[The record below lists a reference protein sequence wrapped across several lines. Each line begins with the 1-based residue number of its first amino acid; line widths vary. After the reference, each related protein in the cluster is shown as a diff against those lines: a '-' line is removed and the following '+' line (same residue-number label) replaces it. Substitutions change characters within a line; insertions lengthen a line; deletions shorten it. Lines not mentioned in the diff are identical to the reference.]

1 MSTSQVGV
9 LVIGAPIAPLLSEPR
24 ISSAMTSQLLAGEV
38 CSVHEEQGDWL
49 RVSGSDGYRG
59 WTHRGYLR
67 AKRGDEESWR
77 WSLGCVVFANDG
89 DRTAL
94 PLGARLAPGLEILAG
109 DVVSADERPLQFPAE
124 PRAIA
129 ASARRFF
136 AGTSYLWGGVTP
148 WGADCS
154 GLIQTVARLHGVSL
168 PRDAW
173 QQAEATRLLSA
184 DIDFVY
190 TSRSAPA
197 DLVFFS
203 DREDRRVTH
212 VGMLL
217 EEGLMLH
224 SSLARGGAAMDKL
237 DGSDEYLGRLHK
249 QCTGVHRML
258 STHHLS

>member
-1 MSTSQVGV
+1 MNTGRDGV
-9 LVIGAPIAPLLSEPR
+9 LVVGAPIAPLLGEPR
-24 ISSAMTSQLLAGEV
+24 ISSVMTSQLAAGEV

-49 RVSGSDGYRG
+49 RVSGSDGYCG

-67 AKRGDEESWR
+67 AKRGDEASWR
-77 WSLGCVVFANDG
+77 WSLGCVAGVSNG
-89 DRTAL
+89 DRIAW
-94 PLGARLAPGLEILAG
+94 PLGARLAPGLEVLAG
-109 DVVSADERPLQFPAE
+109 DVVSAEERPLRFPAE
-124 PRAIA
+124 PQAIA

-173 QQAEATRLLSA
+173 QQAETTRMLSA
-184 DIDFVY
+184 DINFAF
-190 TSRSAPA
+190 TSRSAAA
-197 DLVFFS
+197 DLLFFS

-224 SSLARGGAAMDKL
+224 SSLARGGAAVDKL
-237 DGSDEYLGRLHK
+237 DGSDEYLKRLRK
-249 QCTGVHRML
+249 RCTGVHRML